1 MSVTS
6 RTHAPTLMLVV
17 RMTVAMIAAL
27 LAVGSLSVT
36 AVGAQSS
43 GCAGGPFTGATALD
57 SDGDGVN
64 DGDEVLA
71 GTDQCDPAD
80 TPAPVCGEFVANYNA
95 STADTDGDGVSD
107 AAEAAAG
114 TDQCS
119 SASTPTQVCG
129 TNVANYNAST
139 ADTDGDGVSDAV
151 EAAAGTD
158 QCSSASTPTQVCGE
172 FVANYNANTA
182 DTDGDGETDAVETSG
197 GSDPCNPSST
207 VAGSGVVNNTGTTTS
222 TTTTVANGT
231 GDTTQEVPEL
241 ALTGP
246 STSAS
251 IALAGVTIL
260 LLGVVASMASRR
272 QDAF

>member
-107 AAEAAAG
+107 A
-114 TDQCS
+114 
-119 SASTPTQVCG
+119 
-129 TNVANYNAST
+129 
-139 ADTDGDGVSDAV
+139 V

-158 QCSSASTPTQVCGE
+158 QCSSASTPTQVCGD